1 MLMKQLI
8 ETFDLLDRPDANGA
22 AVCAYFNALNPE
34 LQVEVTPLTTDKG
47 KTDFVRI
54 TIPGT
59 EGKIAGGS
67 APTLGI
73 LGRLGG
79 IGARPEQIGFVS
91 DGDGCWTALSAAAKL
106 ADMAAKGER
115 LPGDVVVCTHICPDA
130 PTHPHDP
137 VPFMNSPVDTA
148 TVNAHEVRGDL
159 DAILSIDTTKGNRI
173 INCRGFAISPT
184 VKEGYIMRVSD
195 DLLDLMQNATGRL
208 PQVFAITMQDI
219 TPYGNGSFHLNSIMQ
234 PCTATSAPV
243 VGVAITTETVVAGCA
258 SGASHSADVEEAAI
272 FAVEVAKAFGRGKC
286 RFYDEE
292 QFDLMKKLYGDMSIL
307 QTQGQ
312 KQGM

>member
-1 MLMKQLI
+1 LMKQLI
-8 ETFDLLDRPDANGA
+8 EIFELLDRPDANGA
-22 AVCAYFNALNPE
+22 AVRDYFTALNPAI
-34 LQVEVTPLTTDKG
+34 QVEVTPLTTEKG

-59 EGKIAGGS
+59 EGKLFGGS

-91 DGDGCWTALSAAAKL
+91 DGDGAWTALSAAAKL

-115 LPGDVVVCTHICPDA
+115 LPGDVVICTHICPDA
-130 PTHPHDP
+130 PVIPHDP
-137 VPFMNSPVDTA
+137 VPFLNSPVTTA
-148 TVNAHEVRGDL
+148 TVNQHEVRGDL

-219 TPYGNGSFHLNSIMQ
+219 SPYGNGSYHLNSIMQ
-234 PCTATSAPV
+234 PCTATKAPV
-243 VGVAITTETVVAGCA
+243 VGVAITTQTVVAGCA
-258 SGASHSADVEEAAI
+258 TGASHTADVEEAAI

-286 RFYDEE
+286 QFYDEE
-292 QFDLMKKLYGDMSIL
+292 QFALMQKLYGDMSIL
-307 QTQGQ
+307 QTLG
-312 KQGM
+312 K